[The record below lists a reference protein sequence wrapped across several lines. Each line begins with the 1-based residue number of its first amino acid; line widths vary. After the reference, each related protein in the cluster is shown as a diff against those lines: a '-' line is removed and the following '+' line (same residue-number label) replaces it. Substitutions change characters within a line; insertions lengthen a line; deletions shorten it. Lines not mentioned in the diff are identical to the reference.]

1 MQEEHDGLQEGSAET
16 KVDPLLWKEGKR
28 QVGPLALET
37 EQTFSFLKP
46 ESVMRGFIGE
56 IVSRFEKKGLV
67 LVGAKL
73 IQMSR
78 DQAERLY
85 GVHKGKPFFNELV
98 SHVTSGP
105 VFLMVWEGPNAV
117 TVVRNLVGATN
128 PLNAAAGTI
137 RGDFAL
143 QVTPNAIHGADSP
156 ENAKREMSIFFS
168 GSEFTKYSKP
178 TEREFLLK

>member
-1 MQEEHDGLQEGSAET
+1 MDR
-16 KVDPLLWKEGKR
+16 LLREEGKR
-28 QVGPLALET
+28 QVRAIVLQT

-46 ESVMRGFIGE
+46 ESVMRGLIGE
-56 IVSRFEKKGLV
+56 IISRFEKKGLV
-67 LVGAKL
+67 LTAAKL
-73 IQMSR
+73 VQMSG
-78 DQAERLY
+78 DQAQKLY
-85 GVHKGKPFFNELV
+85 NIHKGKPFFQELV

-117 TVVRNLVGATN
+117 AVVRNLVGDTN
-128 PLNAAAGTI
+128 PLNAAPGTV

-143 QVTPNAIHGADSP
+143 SITPNSIHAADSL

-168 GSEFTKYSKP
+168 ANEITEYAKP